1 MFRQKYSVLY
11 FVLISI
17 LVAIGSSLFMDE
29 VGFRR
34 VMSEWGPVELAGVV
48 FYVMLIIIL
57 VVCSRDHR
65 PFFIH
70 TALVLTIM
78 TAREL
83 DFQIAFTSKN
93 FLNKTFYRHG
103 IGPEQIGAIIAV
115 GILALIVLAYLRY
128 LPAWV
133 ALLRSGKPYAFSIA
147 AALVSIPLSIL
158 IDGAPR
164 VLHKEMGLPMSEGIK
179 HFFLSF
185 EEVLEMCIP
194 LMLLW
199 AFLQFHAEK
208 TNSKSLTER
217 GSPPAGPIPDR

>member
-34 VMSEWGPVELAGVV
+34 VMSEWGPVELTGVV
-48 FYVMLIIIL
+48 FYVMLIVIL
-57 VVCSRDHR
+57 VACSRDHR

-93 FLNKTFYRHG
+93 MLNKNFYRHG
-103 IGPEQIGAIIAV
+103 IGNEQIGSIIAI
-115 GILALIVLAYLRY
+115 GILAIIVLSYARY
-128 LPAWV
+128 IPLWITH
-133 ALLRSGKPYAFSIA
+133 LKHGKPYAFSIA
-147 AALVSIPLSIL
+147 TVVVTVPLSIL

-164 VLHKEMGLPMSEGIK
+164 VLHKEMGLPMSMGVK
-179 HFFLSF
+179 HFCTSF
-185 EEVLEMCIP
+185 EEVLEM
-194 LMLLW
+194 
-199 AFLQFHAEK
+199 
-208 TNSKSLTER
+208 
-217 GSPPAGPIPDR
+217 

>member
-1 MFRQKYSVLY
+1 MLKQKYSVLY
-11 FVLISI
+11 FVLLSI
-17 LVAIGSSLFMDE
+17 LAALCASLFLDDD
-29 VGFRR
+29 GFRR
-34 VMSEWGPVELAGVV
+34 IMSEWGPVELSGIV
-48 FYVMLIIIL
+48 FYVVLIVIL
-57 VVCSRDHR
+57 VGSSRDDR

-103 IGPEQIGAIIAV
+103 IGHEQIGGIIAV
-115 GILALIVLAYLRY
+115 GIIALIVLAYLRY
-128 LPAWV
+128 LPAWM

-164 VLHKEMGLPMSEGIK
+164 VLHKEMGFPMSTGTK

-194 LMLLW
+194 LMMLW
-199 AFLQFHAEK
+199 ALLQYRAENK
-208 TNSKSLTER
+208 IL
-217 GSPPAGPIPDR
+217 GPDHRN